1 MMKHPLLKKLVK
13 EKGLTAAYLVRACK
27 AKVPGWCI
35 KPLRQRKAFTPAQKR
50 LRLAYATAA
59 VLYPLAR
66 WQSTIF
72 VDEHTFFRKPKS
84 LPAIH
89 IAGRRV
95 GGRRQSRKIRD
106 KRLKR
111 YSWGYPKLH
120 FMYGVHWFHGV
131 FGPYWISDCTG
142 WRGRTY
148 KASGPPTWSQL
159 SSSVRPSMYCTREV
173 QACSA

>member
-1 MMKHPLLKKLVK
+1 MSKHPLLKKVVS
-13 EKGLTAAYLVRACK
+13 ETGVTADFLVRACK

-35 KPLRQRKAFTPAQKR
+35 TPLRERKAFTPAQKQQ
-50 LRLAYATAA
+50 RLAYATTAA
-59 VLYPLAR
+59 QYSMAR

-72 VDEHTFFRKPKS
+72 VDEHTFYRKPIS

-95 GGRRQSRKIRD
+95 GGRRQSRKLKD

-131 FGPYWISDCTG
+131 FGPYWISDCSG
-142 WRGRTY
+142 WRGRTF
-148 KASGPPTWSQL
+148 KASGPPT
-159 SSSVRPSMYCTREV
+159 
-173 QACSA
+173 